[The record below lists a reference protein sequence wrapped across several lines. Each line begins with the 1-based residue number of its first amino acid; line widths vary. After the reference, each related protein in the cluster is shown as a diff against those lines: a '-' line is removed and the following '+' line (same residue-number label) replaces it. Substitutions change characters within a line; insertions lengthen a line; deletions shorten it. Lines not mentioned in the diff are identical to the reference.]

1 MGGFVS
7 MKLNLLT
14 KKIVIVI
21 LIPLVYL
28 AGGCDNKIDIKKVQE
43 FAEVAEKY
51 ENQYE
56 DIVKDIYQSCLRDAQ
71 YRTDKNTTLARRQAE
86 QSCLQFGYSQQ
97 RLLEYHQLL
106 AKYTAAVRTLS
117 SDELIEELDGAGKL
131 ASSIINLPIPN
142 PIVNAGGGMLKPIL
156 VGLANA
162 IQKAI
167 ANQYRTEVLEE
178 SIEEINKEVQ
188 LFIVT
193 LAKITD
199 KIYSDNLFQEANGI
213 EIYYA
218 PTDQG
223 LRLKADCES
232 PLENET
238 LNCIRLNSRL
248 TALSLDKQRREEQ
261 KSAQINQKLSKVHS
275 YILTMKEM
283 ANRHQEL
290 YDSLR

>member
-1 MGGFVS
+1 
-7 MKLNLLT
+7 MKLTWLT
-14 KKIVIVI
+14 KKIVIIV
-21 LIPLVYL
+21 LIPSVYL
-28 AGGCDNKIDIKKVQE
+28 AGGCDNKIDIEKVQA
-43 FAEVAEKY
+43 FGAVAEKY

-56 DIVKDIYQSCLRDAQ
+56 DIVKDIYLSCRRNAQ
-71 YRTDKNTTLARRQAE
+71 YVTPGDNQIISARTQAE
-86 QSCLQFGYSQQ
+86 QGCLELGYTQQ

-106 AKYTAAVRTLS
+106 ADYTAAVRTLS
-117 SDELIEELDGAGKL
+117 SDELIDELDGAGKL
-131 ASSIINLPIPN
+131 ASSIVDLPIPN
-142 PIVNAGGGMLKPIL
+142 PIVQAGGDILEPIL

-199 KIYSDNLFQEANGI
+199 EIYSQRLYQEADNMNTF
-213 EIYYA
+213 YRV
-218 PTDQG
+218 TQQG
-223 LRLKADCES
+223 LGLSPSCGGVEDRDSSS
-232 PLENET
+232 PLED
-238 LNCIRLNSRL
+238 CILLSTKL
-248 TALSLDKQRREEQ
+248 TALSVDKQWREE
-261 KSAQINQKLSKVHS
+261 KESAQIHQKLSKVHA
-275 YILTMKEM
+275 YLMTMKEM